1 MDTHSVGTVARESF
15 ATYSFREEIGGVVG
29 ALDRDEADNAIRDV
43 VRHEIPS
50 PVNMA
55 GTCRRSSILSEETC
69 TAAVDEDGDGSVEL
83 DLELFEDIYEA
94 EEITHSGAK
103 PIQLGLGR

>member
-15 ATYSFREEIGGVVG
+15 ATYSLSEEIGGVVG
-29 ALDRDEADNAIRDV
+29 ALDMDEADNAIRDV

-55 GTCRRSSILSEETC
+55 GTCCRSSVLSEETC
-69 TAAVDEDGDGSVEL
+69 TAAVDEDGYGSVEL
-83 DLELFEDIYEA
+83 DLKLFEDIYEA
-94 EEITHSGAK
+94 EKVTHSGAET
-103 PIQLGLGR
+103 I